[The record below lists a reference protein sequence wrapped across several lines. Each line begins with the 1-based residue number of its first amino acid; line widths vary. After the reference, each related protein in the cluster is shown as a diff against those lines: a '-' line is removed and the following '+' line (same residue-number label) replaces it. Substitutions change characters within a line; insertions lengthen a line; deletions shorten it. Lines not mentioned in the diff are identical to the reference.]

1 MTFVEAAIQILQQND
16 NTPMSATEIW
26 EKISSLQLVQ
36 TAGKTPAATLDT
48 KLRLYQQDSKIDKE
62 VLKRQNSKGIVLFV
76 SVGSPA
82 KFKLIDSLVANDG
95 YHIPTIP
102 ILLEEKAEI
111 SKPIRKAL
119 YQIVHES
126 IDWKRLSIYRSDVGI
141 EYVIDDCAMLTYIMD
156 DPLAKTVKIGRT
168 KNDPIDRN
176 KQLKTGNTR
185 LTFNHAFPSSLYSEN
200 MLHDMFD
207 DIRED
212 KDHEFFF
219 YTKKL
224 AKFIDSEK
232 NKHDKVLL
240 AYKKMLELN
249 DLEKDILD
257 SLKENK

>member
-1 MTFVEAAIQILQQND
+1 MTFVEAAIQILRQND

-26 EKISSLQLVQ
+26 EEISKQQLVQ
-36 TAGKTPAATLDT
+36 TTGKTPAATLDT
-48 KLRLYQQDSKIDKE
+48 KLRVFQQDSKIDKDD
-62 VLKRQNSKGIVLFV
+62 LKRQNSKGTVLFV

-82 KFKLIDSLVANDG
+82 KFKLIDSLVVNG
-95 YHIPTIP
+95 SCHVPTIP
-102 ILLEEKAEI
+102 ILPEEKTEE
-111 SKPIRKAL
+111 SKSVREAL

-141 EYVIDDCAMLTYIMD
+141 EYVVDDCAMLTYVMD

-185 LTFNHAFPSSLYSEN
+185 LTFNHAFPSSLYSES

-224 AKFIDSEK
+224 AKFIDEEK
-232 NKHDKVLL
+232 NKHDKVLST
-240 AYKKMLELN
+240 YKKML
-249 DLEKDILD
+249 DLSCSEKDMLG
-257 SLKENK
+257 SL